1 MLMIGPLVQIQGSLL
16 LVQSTIARSA
26 AEAEYRALA
35 MTTSEL
41 LWIQR
46 LLCDFGIIL
55 YDSTLIL
62 CDNNAAIHIASSSSF
77 HERTKHIEIDCHVV
91 RDHITAGSI
100 KHLPIR
106 SHHQLADMFTKP
118 LPANLLFPSLSKMAI
133 KDIYSPS

>member
-1 MLMIGPLVQIQGSLL
+1 MI
-16 LVQSTIARSA
+16 
-26 AEAEYRALA
+26 
-35 MTTSEL
+35 TSEL
-41 LWIQR
+41 LWIQQ

-55 YDSTLIL
+55 SDSTLIF

-100 KHLPIR
+100 KLLPIR
-106 SHHQLADMFTKP
+106 SHHQLVDMFTKP